1 MRKVWRWFILLV
13 IVAGLLAACSQP
25 ESEGEKLLEQ
35 QCTSSCH
42 EKSKVVAV
50 GRTHDGWSQKVDVM
64 ITFGAEL
71 TEEEREILVEYLAET
86 YEP

>member
-1 MRKVWRWFILLV
+1 MRKVWRWFIPLV

-25 ESEGEKLLEQ
+25 EGEKLLEQ
-35 QCTSSCH
+35 QCTGCH
-42 EKSKVVAV
+42 EKSKVVTV
-50 GRTHDGWSQKVDVM
+50 GRTRDEWSQKVDQM
-64 ITFGAEL
+64 IDFGAEL

>member
-35 QCTSSCH
+35 QCTGCH
-42 EKSKVVAV
+42 EKSTVVAV
-50 GRTHDGWSQKVDVM
+50 GRTHDEWSQKVDQM
-64 ITFGAEL
+64 INLGAEL